1 MSRTTERRVKALEER
16 TEQRKGKNRLL
27 WQDQDGTI
35 TEYGKGPVSPGD
47 IGPADQAYISL
58 RSDSASQNGDLQF
71 MCIDGLFI
79 HFSLYLTQSHKA
91 VQKSISAIRFGKITC
106 RLLQSNY
113 F

>member
-47 IGPADQAYISL
+47 IGPGDEVILVYGVPWDSKLL
-58 RSDSASQNGDLQF
+58 RRLTDDEMEAKYPGRRKRLAQWVGILNFGD
-71 MCIDGLFI
+71 DD
-79 HFSLYLTQSHKA
+79 A
-91 VQKSISAIRFGKITC
+91 A
-106 RLLQSNY
+106 
-113 F
+113 